1 MPCAIEKEAHLSFFG
16 RIVYAFDT
24 IASAIRGKTST
35 ASRAEVV
42 YNLSQLRLL
51 KIHVRTVV
59 KDKKESYL
67 GI

>member
-1 MPCAIEKEAHLSFFG
+1 M
-16 RIVYAFDT
+16 YAFDT